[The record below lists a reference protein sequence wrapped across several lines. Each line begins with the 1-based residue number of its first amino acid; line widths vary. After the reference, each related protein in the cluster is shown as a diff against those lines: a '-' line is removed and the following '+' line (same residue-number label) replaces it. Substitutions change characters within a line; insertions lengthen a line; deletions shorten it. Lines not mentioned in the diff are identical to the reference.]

1 MAKEIERKYLVV
13 DDSYK
18 SMSTESHHIIQGYL
32 SLKKEATVRLR
43 IADDVAYITIKGIN
57 KGAIRNEW
65 EYPIPI
71 EDARE
76 LLQLASGTIIEKIR
90 HIVHYGEHK
99 WEVDEFGG
107 NNVGLVVA
115 EIELRAEDEQF
126 PLPPFIGQ
134 EVTGDPNYYNS
145 ALAAK

>member
-1 MAKEIERKYLVV
+1 MSKEIERKYLVV

-32 SLKKEATVRLR
+32 SLNKEATVRLR

-76 LLQLASGTIIEKIR
+76 MLQLASGTIIEKIR

>member
-1 MAKEIERKYLVV
+1 MAKEIERKYLVI
-13 DDSYK
+13 DDGYK

-32 SLKKEATVRLR
+32 SLNKEATVRLR

-76 LLQLASGTIIEKIR
+76 MLQLASGTIIEKIR

-107 NNVGLVVA
+107 DNVGLVVA

>member
-1 MAKEIERKYLVV
+1 MAKEIERKYLVI
-13 DDSYK
+13 DDGYK

-32 SLKKEATVRLR
+32 SLKNEATVRLR

-76 LLQLASGTIIEKIR
+76 MIQLASGTIIEKIR
-90 HIVHYGEHK
+90 HTCNHRDDSIV
-99 WEVDEFGG
+99 
-107 NNVGLVVA
+107 VVQY
-115 EIELRAEDEQF
+115 D
-126 PLPPFIGQ
+126 
-134 EVTGDPNYYNS
+134 
-145 ALAAK
+145 